1 MLRLASRAATQT
13 CLRPFSVL
21 FVTRARRTSAP
32 SLAPPDSAWLPN
44 QGSHSRAY
52 PALMVNGPWSD
63 DLRYQLKNRNFPLT
77 GLADRCASGHKTQES
92 SIHRPIPWPVFRFVP
107 LEGPLSSVP

>member
-1 MLRLASRAATQT
+1 MPRLASRTATPT
-13 CLRPFSVL
+13 WIRPFSVL

-52 PALMVNGPWSD
+52 RALMVNGPQPD
-63 DLRYQLKNRNFPLT
+63 CLHGQLTFGGT
-77 GLADRCASGHKTQES
+77 
-92 SIHRPIPWPVFRFVP
+92 FR
-107 LEGPLSSVP
+107 